1 MGNWLTRS
9 KSMLLK
15 CTYELFSWTIMYY
28 VYGHVLKMYTRRFI
42 AFLIWT
48 IYFPSFLRTYF
59 VSFQKSLISFFIYF
73 PKKKKKNHRNAD
85 FSSTD
90 IGESGPS
97 IQFVAVAF
105 KHFAQTFYTAIKIE
119 NYFAKRLCNIFYDSK
134 FSEITVEITAI
145 LLQ

>member
-1 MGNWLTRS
+1 MATF
-9 KSMLLK
+9 LK
-15 CTYELFSWTIMYY
+15 CTRDDSLHLSFGQFISLLFY
-28 VYGHVLKMYTRRFI
+28 VH
-42 AFLIWT
+42 
-48 IYFPSFLRTYF
+48 
-59 VSFQKSLISFFIYF
+59 ISFHFKNRLFPFLFIF
-73 PKKKKKNHRNAD
+73 RKKKKKNHRNAD

>member
-15 CTYELFSWTIMYY
+15 STYELFSWAIMYVRMYY

-42 AFLIWT
+42 AFFIWT
-48 IYFPSFLRTYF
+48 IYFPSFLCIF
-59 VSFQKSLISFFIYF
+59 LFFFYF
-73 PKKKKKNHRNAD
+73 PKKNRRNAD

-105 KHFAQTFYTAIKIE
+105 KHFTQTFYTTVRIE
-119 NYFAKRLCNIFYDSK
+119 NYFPKRLCNIFYDSK
-134 FSEITVEITAI
+134 FSEITLEITVI